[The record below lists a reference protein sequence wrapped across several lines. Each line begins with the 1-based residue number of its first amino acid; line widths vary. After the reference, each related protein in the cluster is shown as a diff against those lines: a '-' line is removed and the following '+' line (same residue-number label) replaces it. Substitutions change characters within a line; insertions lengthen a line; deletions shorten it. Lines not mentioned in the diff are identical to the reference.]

1 MAKRKQ
7 GLLLISSS
15 ITVYLLVFAMGKYD
29 TSAWFVSETNAS
41 GSLENAT
48 TEDLLVKTAE
58 VISYETGGVVSVNVE
73 VTNIFDVDIPIQL
86 EEYDVNLAPGDT
98 FSEVIQQQVPLDAT
112 EINLQLTGFRN
123 YINESLTIPVDPALL
138 LETIPVEPEEEPE
151 IDDAQPDKP
160 ESEVPDEKDKGTVPE
175 ELEKPTGSENIDKI
189 TKPGDIDKI
198 TPPDKQVEVDSHS

>member
-1 MAKRKQ
+1 
-7 GLLLISSS
+7 
-15 ITVYLLVFAMGKYD
+15 MGKYD

-48 TEDLLVKTAE
+48 TEELLVKTAE
-58 VISYETGGVVSVNVE
+58 VIAYETGGVVSVHVE
-73 VTNIFDVDIPIQL
+73 VTNIFEVDIPIQL

-112 EINLQLTGFRN
+112 EISLQLTGFQN
-123 YINESLTIPVDPALL
+123 YINESLTIPVDSALL

-151 IDDAQPDKP
+151 IEDDAQPDNP
-160 ESEVPDEKDKGTVPE
+160 ESEVPDEEDKGTVPE

-198 TPPDKQVEVDSHS
+198 TPPDKQVEVDSQS